1 MTWPFENDTSA
12 IVKKLA
18 DRSMKADK
26 RRNAFIIIT
35 IAFAVSLMMVLALY
49 NLGTDRENRLYLQG
63 RYQGS
68 FINSTSTVF
77 EKLEHNNQIEA
88 VGKEAAMGT
97 SRINDYT
104 LDVYYRDQNALELKG
119 VTDLLGKMPEAEGAA
134 ARCDD
139 AAHHAA
145 YILYQ
150 NGKRGHEPQGIAVHH
165 GTRQHCNDAELLRP
179 RYFPFRTGGN
189 GTAASQGKNHR
200 RGQAGACGGKRRGN
214 QGGIS
219 STQNLLLLL
228 LLLRAKT

>member
-1 MTWPFENDTSA
+1 
-12 IVKKLA
+12 
-18 DRSMKADK
+18 
-26 RRNAFIIIT
+26 
-35 IAFAVSLMMVLALY
+35 
-49 NLGTDRENRLYLQG
+49 
-63 RYQGS
+63 
-68 FINSTSTVF
+68 
-77 EKLEHNNQIEA
+77 
-88 VGKEAAMGT
+88 
-97 SRINDYT
+97 
-104 LDVYYRDQNALELKG
+104 
-119 VTDLLGKMPEAEGAA
+119 MPCQEVQQVPQGAA

-228 LLLRAKT
+228 LLLRVKT

>member
-1 MTWPFENDTSA
+1 MEDT
-12 IVKKLA
+12 LT
-18 DRSMKADK
+18 
-26 RRNAFIIIT
+26 NT
-35 IAFAVSLMMVLALY
+35 LTPL
-49 NLGTDRENRLYLQG
+49 
-63 RYQGS
+63 
-68 FINSTSTVF
+68 
-77 EKLEHNNQIEA
+77 EK
-88 VGKEAAMGT
+88 
-97 SRINDYT
+97 
-104 LDVYYRDQNALELKG
+104 
-119 VTDLLGKMPEAEGAA
+119 GAA

-228 LLLRAKT
+228 LLLRVNPA

>member
-119 VTDLLGKMPEAEGAA
+119 VTDLLGKMPEAENEIIVEQSYLEHLGLPVQLDQTVTLDMPFGKIRHIMFAA
-134 ARCDD
+134 LFKAVMRPVFIKSLYRM
-139 AAHHAA
+139 A
-145 YILYQ
+145 YI
-150 NGKRGHEPQGIAVHH
+150 
-165 GTRQHCNDAELLRP
+165 
-179 RYFPFRTGGN
+179 
-189 GTAASQGKNHR
+189 
-200 RGQAGACGGKRRGN
+200 AGMKKQTVTIFWFA
-214 QGGIS
+214 
-219 STQNLLLLL
+219 
-228 LLLRAKT
+228 

>member
-119 VTDLLGKMPEAEGAA
+119 VTDLLGKMPEAENEIIVEQSYLEHLGLPVQLDQTVTLDMPFGENQTYHV
-134 ARCDD
+134 C
-139 AAHHAA
+139 
-145 YILYQ
+145 
-150 NGKRGHEPQGIAVHH
+150 GIIQS
-165 GTRQHCNDAELLRP
+165 RN
-179 RYFPFRTGGN
+179 
-189 GTAASQGKNHR
+189 ASR
-200 RGQAGACGGKRRGN
+200 
-214 QGGIS
+214 I
-219 STQNLLLLL
+219 
-228 LLLRAKT
+228 